1 MVSRLLTRI
10 AMHVDCIGHGLSSRT
25 SSGGISCAG
34 TASWMLTV
42 HVCMLR
48 CVSACMLHARGS
60 SAESRA
66 EHLQFWPPHLF
77 ACADV
82 PTLRHRSD
90 HFPASRLLNVNVE
103 RSSRLRPWSTAGD
116 CAPGSVES
124 LVLDSRG
131 SGRSV
136 VGTDCYGRSSRRFEG
151 RTWSKLCSGAAL
163 RADRALLSFFG
174 ECVRVRVL
182 SSCWYAGE
190 ESFSC

>member
-1 MVSRLLTRI
+1 MLGQVTILILGCMRIDLQAWNHGCYGMSVRARPCCTGEARSPSREPNICNSCLLIRSQI
-10 AMHVDCIGHGLSSRT
+10 
-25 SSGGISCAG
+25 
-34 TASWMLTV
+34 LTV
-42 HVCMLR
+42 P
-48 CVSACMLHARGS
+48 AG
-60 SAESRA
+60 
-66 EHLQFWPPHLF
+66 
-77 ACADV
+77 
-82 PTLRHRSD
+82 RHRSD

-174 ECVRVRVL
+174 ECVRVLVL
-182 SSCWYAGE
+182 ASWRKWG
-190 ESFSC
+190 